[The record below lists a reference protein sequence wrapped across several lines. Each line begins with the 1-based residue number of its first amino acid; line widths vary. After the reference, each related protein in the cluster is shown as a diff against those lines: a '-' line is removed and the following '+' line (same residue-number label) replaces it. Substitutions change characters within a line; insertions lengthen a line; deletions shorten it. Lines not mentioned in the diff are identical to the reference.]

1 MADTELLLP
10 NKILKDNKSASEI
23 STRSF
28 GLPAPALELASEHFE
43 LLGLLGSG
51 TQGIVLK
58 ARCKHSN
65 RQVALKFVDSVNRD
79 FYKIK

>member
-1 MADTELLLP
+1 MADTELHP
-10 NKILKDNKSASEI
+10 SKIVKDNKSTSEI
-23 STRSF
+23 STRTF
-28 GLPAPALELASEHFE
+28 GLPQAALELACEHFD
-43 LLGLLGSG
+43 LLSLLGSG

-65 RQVALKFVDSVNRD
+65 RVVALKYIDSVNKD